1 MIPGANPLQ
10 YSAAYAQM
18 LGLAGFTQQ
27 QNLAQASRG
36 NPYAAQ
42 AAALTAAYG
51 QQGLQSSSASAK
63 ALTQAVNVKFKTLP
77 FYDIHGELLKPTSLV
92 TQGSNRFQEA
102 QFQFLLTPEQAT
114 NIASNRDI
122 RMGSKL
128 DYLYQ
133 IQLRFCQLDTM
144 VEQGDEF
151 PPSICVQVNNKMCN
165 LPNPIPT
172 NKPNVEPKRPPRPVH
187 LTPLCKLTPTLNN
200 VVNVK
205 WAADYGKN
213 WVVGIWLVEKLSSE
227 QLLDRLV
234 SHPPIILYRSQH
246 LSLQAGPEGKETA

>member
-27 QNLAQASRG
+27 QQSLAQAQAGRVSAVSAAA

-51 QQGLQSSSASAK
+51 QQGLQTGSAK
-63 ALTQAVNVKFKTLP
+63 ALTQTVNVKFKNLP

-92 TQGSNRFQEA
+92 TQGEQYVVSMIMVTVDLVIAGSSRFQEA
-102 QFQFLLTPEQAT
+102 QFQFMLTPEQAT

-133 IQLRFCQLDTM
+133 IQLRFCQLDTSA
-144 VEQGDEF
+144 EQGDEF
-151 PPSICVQVNNKMCN
+151 PPSICVQV
-165 LPNPIPT
+165 
-172 NKPNVEPKRPPRPVH
+172 
-187 LTPLCKLTPTLNN
+187 
-200 VVNVK
+200 
-205 WAADYGKN
+205 
-213 WVVGIWLVEKLSSE
+213 
-227 QLLDRLV
+227 
-234 SHPPIILYRSQH
+234 
-246 LSLQAGPEGKETA
+246 

>member
-27 QNLAQASRG
+27 QSLAQANRA
-36 NPYAAQ
+36 NPYAQAQ
-42 AAALTAAYG
+42 AAALTAAAYG
-51 QQGLQSSSASAK
+51 QQGLRGSSAK
-63 ALTQAVNVKFKTLP
+63 AITHAVNVKFKPLP
-77 FYDIHGELLKPTSLV
+77 FYDIHGELVKPTSLV

-144 VEQGDEF
+144 AEQGRQY
-151 PPSICVQVNNKMCN
+151 SV
-165 LPNPIPT
+165 LT
-172 NKPNVEPKRPPRPVH
+172 N
-187 LTPLCKLTPTLNN
+187 
-200 VVNVK
+200 
-205 WAADYGKN
+205 
-213 WVVGIWLVEKLSSE
+213 
-227 QLLDRLV
+227 
-234 SHPPIILYRSQH
+234 
-246 LSLQAGPEGKETA
+246 

>member
-51 QQGLQSSSASAK
+51 QQGLQSSSSSSK
-63 ALTQAVNVKFKTLP
+63 ALTQAVNVKFKPLP

-144 VEQGDEF
+144 AEQGRHT
-151 PPSICVQVNNKMCN
+151 PS
-165 LPNPIPT
+165 L
-172 NKPNVEPKRPPRPVH
+172 
-187 LTPLCKLTPTLNN
+187 LTDK
-200 VVNVK
+200 
-205 WAADYGKN
+205 
-213 WVVGIWLVEKLSSE
+213 
-227 QLLDRLV
+227 DRLV
-234 SHPPIILYRSQH
+234 
-246 LSLQAGPEGKETA
+246 LQAMSSLPVFVFT

>member
-1 MIPGANPLQ
+1 MIPGTNPLQ

-27 QNLAQASRG
+27 QNLAQATRG

-51 QQGLQSSSASAK
+51 QQGLQGSSAK
-63 ALTQAVNVKFKTLP
+63 AITQAVNVKFKPLP

-144 VEQGDEF
+144 AEQGRQE
-151 PPSICVQVNNKMCN
+151 
-165 LPNPIPT
+165 T
-172 NKPNVEPKRPPRPVH
+172 
-187 LTPLCKLTPTLNN
+187 
-200 VVNVK
+200 
-205 WAADYGKN
+205 
-213 WVVGIWLVEKLSSE
+213 
-227 QLLDRLV
+227 
-234 SHPPIILYRSQH
+234 
-246 LSLQAGPEGKETA
+246 SLGLR

>member
-51 QQGLQSSSASAK
+51 QQGLQSSPSSSSK

-144 VEQGDEF
+144 AEQGRQY
-151 PPSICVQVNNKMCN
+151 SV
-165 LPNPIPT
+165 LT
-172 NKPNVEPKRPPRPVH
+172 N
-187 LTPLCKLTPTLNN
+187 
-200 VVNVK
+200 
-205 WAADYGKN
+205 
-213 WVVGIWLVEKLSSE
+213 
-227 QLLDRLV
+227 
-234 SHPPIILYRSQH
+234 
-246 LSLQAGPEGKETA
+246 